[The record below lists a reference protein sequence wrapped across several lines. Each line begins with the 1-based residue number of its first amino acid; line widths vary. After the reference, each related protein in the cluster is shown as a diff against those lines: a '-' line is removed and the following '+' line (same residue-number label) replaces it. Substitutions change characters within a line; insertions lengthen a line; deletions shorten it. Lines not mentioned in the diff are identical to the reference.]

1 MSLIYSNKDIAYQN
15 QEDINETE
23 VKTGLSRQAKIR
35 RGERF
40 LKGPIPFRDIATA
53 ARLPGKSLAIF
64 VAVHHQIA
72 LSGKPIITLPASLL
86 AGLGCSRGAKS
97 RGLKALEQSGLIT
110 VTRPKGRTAQIQL
123 VNHQPNKGGRTCV

>member
-1 MSLIYSNKDIAYQN
+1 MSLIYSNKDIAYQSPG
-15 QEDINETE
+15 DITETE
-23 VKTGLSRQAKIR
+23 VKTGLTRQAKIR

-40 LKGPIPFRDIATA
+40 LKVPIPFLAIVTA
-53 ARLPGKSLAIF
+53 AQLPGQAFAIF
-64 VAVHHQIA
+64 LAVHHQTT

-123 VNHQPNKGGRTCV
+123 VNHQL